1 MHRSLH
7 RLASVLAFVVPIAFF
22 VVEVAGSRVP

>member
-22 VVEVAGSRVP
+22 VAETAGGRIP